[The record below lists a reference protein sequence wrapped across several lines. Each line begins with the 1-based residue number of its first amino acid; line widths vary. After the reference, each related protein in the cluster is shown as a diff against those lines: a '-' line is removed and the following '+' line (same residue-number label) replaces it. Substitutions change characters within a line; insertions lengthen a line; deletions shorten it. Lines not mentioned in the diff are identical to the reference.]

1 MVSKTYPHVEIDH
14 NSHRNQDAVHR
25 PMKSCFSWWSI
36 WRQGWVNQELL
47 HTKCMGKLYWKENS
61 PLKMMVCFC
70 FQGMTPGLCERKRL
84 ETTQMRSTCVTL
96 ILHLALRNPLTVT
109 WKYRSVRGIKWIGT
123 RSTQPHHFNSVA
135 SVMFCHVLSR
145 HVYIYIYI
153 FFLYTYIFI
162 YAYRQF
168 PVAPTEEIWFFQ
180 QKQCVSQRQKL
191 SSYRHD
197 AVVTS
202 FLHSTSAMRI
212 CWLLLVEWV
221 TNYQTQT
228 EPPEMCIN

>member
-1 MVSKTYPHVEIDH
+1 MVSKTYPHVEIHH
-14 NSHRNQDAVHR
+14 NSRRNQDAVHR

-70 FQGMTPGLCERKRL
+70 FQRMTPGLCERKRL

-96 ILHLALRNPLTVT
+96 ILHFSIEESTDDYLKISKFEGNQVNRDNVHTAAPLQL
-109 WKYRSVRGIKWIGT
+109 SC
-123 RSTQPHHFNSVA
+123 
-135 SVMFCHVLSR
+135 FCHVLSR
-145 HVYIYIYI
+145 HIYICIYL
-153 FFLYTYIFI
+153 LYTYIFT

-168 PVAPTEEIWFFQ
+168 PVVPMPRRFDSSNKSNMFPSTKSWVPTDMTLLSQ
-180 QKQCVSQRQKL
+180 VSYIQL
-191 SSYRHD
+191 S
-197 AVVTS
+197 AT
-202 FLHSTSAMRI
+202 RI

-228 EPPEMCIN
+228 EPPEMC